1 MSTSARERGEA
12 EARRLIAIIDGTHPS
27 PRERYRDLK
36 AEAGRSG
43 ILASKAL
50 LAGHADAAIEQATTS
65 SLLAD
70 TSYTAAREIRHSAGQ
85 DGALSP
91 APIPLLEAD
100 VPRLTP

>member
-1 MSTSARERGEA
+1 MSAIARERGEA
-12 EARRLIAIIDGTHPS
+12 EARRLIAIIDGTRPS
-27 PRERYRDLK
+27 PRDRYRDLK

-50 LAGHADAAIEQATTS
+50 LDGFTDAAIEQAATS
-65 SLLAD
+65 SVLAD

-85 DGALSP
+85 DGAISP
-91 APIPLLEAD
+91 APVPLLEAD